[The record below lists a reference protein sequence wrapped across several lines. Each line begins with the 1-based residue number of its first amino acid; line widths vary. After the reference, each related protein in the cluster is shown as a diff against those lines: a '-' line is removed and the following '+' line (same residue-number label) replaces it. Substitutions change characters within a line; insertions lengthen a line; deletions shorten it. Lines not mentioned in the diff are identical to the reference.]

1 MQIILFLLCA
11 AVIILLALVIRLS
24 RQQKLISEQNRQLQS
39 SLEEAQLPHADTG
52 MQEIRLRVLQNQIN
66 PHFLYNTLESIRSLA
81 ICGNP
86 EDLPQIAAM
95 TAALARYFR
104 YNISYKSNIVSLDL
118 EINNVEQY
126 MMIQRFRFQDRFE
139 LFIDIDEAIPIR
151 QIMIPKLLLQ
161 PIVENSIFHGL
172 ETKMDKGEIWIRV
185 TAPGDYVRITVED
198 NGTGIHDD
206 LLFEI
211 QNTIEDNRHNSIQT
225 TDEDSKHNG
234 VALWQINQQVKN
246 LFGPEYGLHIYSTV
260 GVGTTVEIRLPM
272 ISADE

>member
-95 TAALARYFR
+95 ADEQFLVRKFDTDGVTHTEVSKLTREQRIIELARMVGGADFTSESSIHHAGQMLSDAER
-104 YNISYKSNIVSLDL
+104 RKA
-118 EINNVEQY
+118 
-126 MMIQRFRFQDRFE
+126 E
-139 LFIDIDEAIPIR
+139 LRA
-151 QIMIPKLLLQ
+151 
-161 PIVENSIFHGL
+161 
-172 ETKMDKGEIWIRV
+172 RV
-185 TAPGDYVRITVED
+185 DGIAPGKIKTE
-198 NGTGIHDD
+198 G
-206 LLFEI
+206 
-211 QNTIEDNRHNSIQT
+211 
-225 TDEDSKHNG
+225 
-234 VALWQINQQVKN
+234 
-246 LFGPEYGLHIYSTV
+246 
-260 GVGTTVEIRLPM
+260 
-272 ISADE
+272 